1 MAGEDG
7 SLALSC
13 SWMSRIAI
21 APSPTAVATRL
32 IDPWRTSPTA
42 NSNAKS
48 AIGRM
53 AARFNV
59 TVCD

>member
-1 MAGEDG
+1 
-7 SLALSC
+7 
-13 SWMSRIAI
+13 MSRIAI
-21 APSPTAVATRL
+21 APSPTAVATRV
-32 IDPWRTSPTA
+32 IDPRRTSPAA
-42 NSNAKS
+42 NSNAKP